1 MQSVTSIMR
10 LIIHTSSLLYLVVFQ
25 AYAISN
31 GWEKSGSTV
40 LKILF
45 STIIQRK
52 GDKLQKIV
60 KLDIRIEISVF
71 TKSVHK
77 NL

>member
-1 MQSVTSIMR
+1 MQNVTSIMR

-31 GWEKSGSTV
+31 SWEKSGSTV

-52 GDKLQKIV
+52 GDEIFNFKKL
-60 KLDIRIEISVF
+60 
-71 TKSVHK
+71 
-77 NL
+77 